1 MGWKSGDFDP
11 GGLWPVCPGWKSG
24 DFDPGGVSR
33 HRGRCSGGGF
43 RCGGSP

>member
-24 DFDPGGVSR
+24 DFDPVEK
-33 HRGRCSGGGF
+33 
-43 RCGGSP
+43 